1 MKTKVNIQSFYT
13 ANEALEAL
21 TDTLLAEVRT
31 KGKSP
36 FYLAVSGGETGKEL
50 FRLWASLYPYQK
62 EWGQVRFYFTD
73 ERCVSPNGEDSNY
86 YWAEKEFFQPVGIES
101 RHVHRIRGE
110 ESPEGEAFRYGRVVQ
125 DDLPGENGLP
135 RFDAIILGI
144 GEDGHIASIFPESC
158 NLLTDSDIYAVSNN
172 PSNGQMRITLT
183 GDVILTAGKIYI
195 PVTGKRK
202 EERLRELLTG
212 EDISSP
218 AAYLLKNAPQAVIFT
233 EKKLWEAYQLFIEE
247 IRT

>member
-1 MKTKVNIQSFYT
+1 
-13 ANEALEAL
+13 
-21 TDTLLAEVRT
+21 
-31 KGKSP
+31 
-36 FYLAVSGGETGKEL
+36 
-50 FRLWASLYPYQK
+50 
-62 EWGQVRFYFTD
+62 
-73 ERCVSPNGEDSNY
+73 
-86 YWAEKEFFQPVGIES
+86 
-101 RHVHRIRGE
+101 
-110 ESPEGEAFRYGRVVQ
+110 
-125 DDLPGENGLP
+125 
-135 RFDAIILGI
+135 
-144 GEDGHIASIFPESC
+144 
-158 NLLTDSDIYAVSNN
+158 
-172 PSNGQMRITLT
+172 MRITLT